1 MAFVGFRCSYF
12 ILFYFFNDIH
22 TYFLF
27 LNERKSRSAAGAGNG
42 PKRRRQR
49 PCGEGDAGRRWGMSV
64 AFLPLRPAL
73 AVRLRAEPEPGGAAQ
88 NTEPRGRV
96 GKRRASGSARRGPGD
111 KSDAEMSARR
121 TGLRNAALA
130 ARTAAAP
137 GRLRESESCAR
148 CYVSA
153 PFEGSAALCCP
164 CFRFF
169 PNKQGRS

>member
-1 MAFVGFRCSYF
+1 MAFVGFRSSYF
-12 ILFYFFNDIH
+12 ILFFYDIH
-22 TYFLF
+22 TFFFFF
-27 LNERKSRSAAGAGNG
+27 LNERKPRSVAVAGNG
-42 PKRRRQR
+42 PERRRQR
-49 PCGEGDAGRRWGMSV
+49 PCGEGDAGRRWGTSV

-73 AVRLRAEPEPGGAAQ
+73 AVRLRAEPEPSGAAQ
-88 NTEPRGRV
+88 NTEPRGRDV
-96 GKRRASGSARRGPGD
+96 KRRARGSARRGPSD

-121 TGLRNAALA
+121 RGLRNAALA

-137 GRLRESESCAR
+137 GRLRGSESCAR

-164 CFRFF
+164 CSRFF